1 MEQNRATSTT
11 DRRRPFSHHST
22 LSHSIRILR
31 IMKWTRTFLWKHR
44 RITQIQLFLSIMIL
58 LRRSSSCSGWLSAPP
73 IDRRRMPQR
82 PLKQSTISAAI
93 HQPVPLQHIEFG
105 SSSAPT
111 VGSSTEPPLVIFLH
125 GLLGN
130 KRNFASIGRS
140 LGPQSPGRRFVSLD
154 LRNHGDNVE
163 WHEEMTYRG
172 MAQDVIAWCQQHHG
186 SGRQVE
192 LIGHS
197 VGGKVAQYVSIRM
210 LGALRFGIWHSHHFP
225 FRTDRAVALLEP
237 ALVKGL
243 VVLDIA
249 PVQYSCNEPHW
260 FAVTDI
266 ISALMNVSLSNNRRD
281 VDQQLRTQ
289 IPDANLRAFCL
300 TNVDWNT
307 GQWKIPLHH
316 IWNQLDH
323 LAGFDVATEA
333 SSSPLVYQGD
343 AFFIHGGQSKFVRS
357 SHLPRIQ
364 EFFPNHML
372 TTIRGAGHWVHAEA
386 PEDTT
391 ALIQRFLNR

>member
-1 MEQNRATSTT
+1 MKLARA
-11 DRRRPFSHHST
+11 FC
-22 LSHSIRILR
+22 
-31 IMKWTRTFLWKHR
+31 WKHQR
-44 RITQIQLFLSIMIL
+44 NNQLQLAFSIMFLL
-58 LRRSSSCSGWLSAPP
+58 LRNSHGWLSS
-73 IDRRRMPQR
+73 RQSGRRMLQQMR
-82 PLKQSTISAAI
+82 LKHSTISAAI

-105 SSSAPT
+105 SSNA
-111 VGSSTEPPLVIFLH
+111 SSEDKPLVIFLH

-140 LGPQSPGRRFVSLD
+140 LVQQSPDRRFVSLD
-154 LRNHGDNVE
+154 LRNHGDNE
-163 WHEEMTYRG
+163 QWHEEMTYKS
-172 MAQDVIAWCQQHHG
+172 MAQDVIAWCEQHYG
-186 SGRQVE
+186 SGKPVE

-197 VGGKVAQYVSIRM
+197 VGGKVAQYVNLLYM
-210 LGALRFGIWHSHHFP
+210 LWNSFLWKCLLTALLRLVIS
-225 FRTDRAVALLEP
+225 RAVALMEP
-237 ALVKGL
+237 SLVKGL

-266 ISALMNVSLSNNRRD
+266 ISALMGVSLSTNRRD
-281 VDQQLRTQ
+281 VDQQLRAH

-316 IWNQLDH
+316 IWNQLDQ
-323 LAGFDVATEA
+323 LAGFDVATD
-333 SSSPLVYQGD
+333 SSSSSLVYKGD